1 MNNATSEISAPN
13 HQWKIRFSMLMIVLL
28 VIGVGLYHSRN
39 HFVEIF
45 LSNQLGRLGYPLQ
58 SIAVIDLTINQ
69 LIMRNLIAGNNRELR
84 LNEIRANWNWQG
96 LLSGNLDSLAI
107 DGLHISPN
115 LQQINTEPTV
125 SNSQSLS
132 LFNEKAIRIPKLPVL
147 SINDL
152 VIELNDGNRAVTI
165 LLSGQSRPHE
175 NPEMQAVHLS
185 VAALGTPGEIRAQ
198 LQATLDTQGN
208 IQGHIVV
215 SKGVVNLPEVQ
226 ITGLTGHATFTLADL
241 TLQQLQTELI
251 MVGIQQTT
259 LSKASQLRTLKAD
272 EFIIKSDIRQINES
286 WRANLDLQLNKGQ
299 FVADHNLNIGKIS
312 VSLPLHIKNEQNIWR
327 IGLRNAG
334 QMHFNQLNSGFP
346 VVIKKPLSLEITRA
360 NIELEK
366 NRSEINIKHDI
377 LVNPNKFSAFYQDTR
392 SKKSIIR
399 EIQLE
404 AGSVNVTGTQSF
416 NDEYRGSILL
426 NETTL
431 ILPED
436 QLKLDGISAHWLA
449 DSSITNR
456 IADFS
461 IKQIKHLAQ
470 DPFFAPLSLSGNVIQ
485 QTNVDKRAPYLL
497 SLTAGTS
504 SLSYLKM
511 DGEYAIENGNGQL
524 ILQISP
530 IKFASSKLQPKQL
543 FPPLAALGNV
553 NGQIRGK
560 ATIRWSKKG
569 VSKSNAVISAKD
581 FSFAYGSTQVKGL
594 NTKLSLNNLLPIR
607 SEPKQNISIQALD
620 FGIPIQDLL
629 VSYQI
634 NTRDTPRVLLDQV
647 HFLILGGEV
656 TINPVVINLDPNA
669 EASQIEAHLNN
680 IDLNTFF
687 KWIEM
692 DGLTGDGQLSGKIPL
707 TLGHDRIA
715 ITNGYL
721 AAKAPGTLSLQ
732 SEKAKELLVNQGK
745 EVDLLLQAIE
755 NFHFKELTL
764 NLNKS
769 DTHDLNVKL
778 SLLGNN
784 PNVKN
789 GQDFRLNIQLE
800 SKIDKLLHAIQQGL
814 VFSNEMLRDSLQMGN
829 P

>member
-1 MNNATSEISAPN
+1 MNYATSEISAPN

-28 VIGVGLYHSRN
+28 VMGTGFYHYRN
-39 HFVEIF
+39 HLAEIF
-45 LSNQLGRLGYPLQ
+45 LINQLDRLGYPLQ
-58 SIAVIDLTINQ
+58 SIAVIDLAINQ
-69 LIMRNLIAGNNRELR
+69 LTMRNLIAGNNRELR
-84 LNEIRANWNWQG
+84 LNEIRVNWNWPG
-96 LLSGNLDSLAI
+96 LLSGNLDSLTL

-115 LQQINTEPTV
+115 LQQINTEPTA
-125 SNSQSLS
+125 SYSQSLS
-132 LFNEKAIRIPKLPVL
+132 FFTEKARHIPKLPVL

-152 VIELNDGNRAVTI
+152 VIELNDGNRSITI
-165 LLSGQSRPHE
+165 FLSGQSRPHE
-175 NPEMQAVHLS
+175 NPKMQAIHLN
-185 VAALGTPGEIRAQ
+185 VAALGAPGEIKAQ

-215 SKGVVNLPEVQ
+215 SKGVVNLPEIQ
-226 ITGLTGHATFTLADL
+226 IIGLTGHATFTLADL
-241 TLQQLQTELI
+241 TLQELQTELI
-251 MVGIQQTT
+251 MAGIQQTT
-259 LSKASQLRTLKAD
+259 LSKASHLRMLKAD
-272 EFIIKSDIRQINES
+272 EFILKSDIRQINES
-286 WRANLDLQLNKGQ
+286 WQANLDLQLNKGQ

-312 VSLPLHIKNEQNIWR
+312 VSLPLHIKNEQDIWR

-334 QMHFNQLNSGFP
+334 QMHFNQLNSDFP

-366 NRSEINIKHDI
+366 NRLGINIKHNI

-416 NDEYRGSILL
+416 NDGYRGNILL
-426 NETTL
+426 NEATL

-436 QLKLDGISAHWLA
+436 QLKLDGISAHWSVGSA
-449 DSSITNR
+449 ITNR

-461 IKQIKHLAQ
+461 IKQIRHLAQ
-470 DPFFAPLSLSGNVIQ
+470 DPFFAPLSLSGNATQ
-485 QTNVDKRAPYLL
+485 QANMDKRAPYLL

-511 DGEYAIENGNGQL
+511 DGEYAIENGDGQL

-530 IKFASSKLQPKQL
+530 IKFTSSKLQPKQL
-543 FPPLAALGNV
+543 FPPLAALENV

-634 NTRDTPRVLLDQV
+634 NTRDIPQVLLDQV

-745 EVDLLLQAIE
+745 EVELLLQAIE

-769 DTHDLNVKL
+769 DEHDLNVKL